1 MPKFSFIVPVYN
13 TEKYLKRC
21 LDSIKS
27 QTLDD
32 YEVIVVD
39 DGSTDNSRQIINEYL
54 SDKRF
59 KYIHQENGG
68 LSEARNTGV
77 EHSTGCYLLFLD
89 SDDYVSCELC
99 EIINKNIEENIDVIK
114 FQCKYIYDDAEKCV
128 NDGIVFSDTGSNV
141 LLKLIEIKSLL
152 EPAWLYAYR
161 RQFWIENNFKYMK
174 NIYHEDFALTPYILS
189 KAKYVKVIDD
199 NMYYYVQVQNSIT
212 RDTNYNKTRKK
223 VHDMMLGFEFN
234 YDKINN
240 NTELSDE
247 FKRVFNS
254 YLVNIVINKGQ
265 ELNNNDRKEYYLYL
279 KKRKIYDL
287 LIANS
292 IPRKLKKLLLKLNIK
307 LYFKIC
313 KR

>member
-59 KYIHQENGG
+59 KYIYQENSG
-68 LSEARNTGV
+68 LSEARNTGI

-89 SDDYVSCELC
+89 SDDYVFCKLC
-99 EIINKNIEENIDVIK
+99 EIIDKNIEENIDVIK

-189 KAKYVKVIDD
+189 KAKHVKVIDD

-212 RDTNYNKTRKK
+212 RDTNYNKIRKK
-223 VHDMMLGFEFN
+223 VYDMMLGFEFN
-234 YDKINN
+234 YEKINN
-240 NTELSDE
+240 NAELSDE

-254 YLVNIVINKGQ
+254 YLANIVINKGQ
-265 ELNNNDRKEYYLYL
+265 ELNNSDKKEYYLDL

-287 LIANS
+287 LIADS
-292 IPRKLKKLLLKLNIK
+292 IPRKLKKLLLKLNRK